1 MKSIKF
7 FRVEPRG
14 IQSIEIR
21 CFFPRLGL
29 KGKKLKGG
37 EEIIHDDNWSGFKLC
52 TFGDYH

>member
-14 IQSIEIR
+14 ILSIEIR

-29 KGKKLKGG
+29 KCKKLKGG
-37 EEIIHDDNWSGFKLC
+37 EEIIHDDNWSRFKLC